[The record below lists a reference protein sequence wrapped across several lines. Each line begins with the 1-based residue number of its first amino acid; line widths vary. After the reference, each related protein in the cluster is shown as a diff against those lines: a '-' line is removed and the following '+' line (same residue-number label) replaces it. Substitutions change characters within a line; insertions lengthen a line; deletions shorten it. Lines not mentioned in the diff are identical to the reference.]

1 MPGMTAAIMVHD
13 YENENP
19 EQERHPRERGDL
31 MAMETL
37 LNQEIISFTTFFQL
51 PQ

>member
-1 MPGMTAAIMVHD
+1 MTAAIMVHD

-19 EQERHPRERGDL
+19 EQERHPRECGDL
-31 MAMETL
+31 VIMKRF
-37 LNQEIISFTTFFQL
+37 LNEGIISFTTFFQL